1 MTEHERK
8 EYIKNKYKQRK
19 ALKKQNHLEK
29 EENEPRSPTIKCN
42 VSSDKAVP
50 NTSKI
55 DVIERKKP
63 RSLILSHMKIL
74 GIKTLMKIFATHL
87 CKIQKNQPIFQTSV
101 LMQTQ

>member
-29 EENEPRSPTIKCN
+29 EENEPRSPTIKWN

-55 DVIERKKP
+55 DVIEKKM
-63 RSLILSHMKIL
+63 RSLIRSDMKIL
-74 GIKTLMKIFATHL
+74 GIKTLMKLFA
-87 CKIQKNQPIFQTSV
+87 IIS
-101 LMQTQ
+101 

>member
-29 EENEPRSPTIKCN
+29 EENEPRSPTIKWN

-55 DVIERKKP
+55 DVIEKKTEEFNTEP
-63 RSLILSHMKIL
+63 YEIY
-74 GIKTLMKIFATHL
+74 
-87 CKIQKNQPIFQTSV
+87 
-101 LMQTQ
+101 